1 MGRIEAILLAAG
13 YSSRMGRLK
22 PLLPI
27 GGTTVIRRQAEVL
40 AGLCDR
46 TIVVTGYRG
55 SEVEA
60 HLSGSQVTAIRN
72 PAFAEGMFTSVKAG
86 IMALDHDT
94 DAFLI
99 LPVDYPLVTR
109 KLIGDLIE
117 EFLRTRVPVIYPSF
131 SMRKGHPPVISS
143 ACIPEIL
150 AYQGDMGLKG
160 ALKPFDSDAAYFTA
174 GDETCII
181 DMDTPEDYER
191 VLAIDWRSHAVQL
204 SSAVPDLK
212 F

>member
-27 GGTTVIRRQAEVL
+27 GETTVIRRQADIL
-40 AGLCDR
+40 HGLTDR

-55 SEVEA
+55 EEVEA
-60 HLSGSQVTAIRN
+60 HLSGCHADTVRN

-86 IMALDHDT
+86 ILALDRDVS
-94 DAFLI
+94 AFLI

-109 KLIGDLIE
+109 KLIADLIE
-117 EFLRTRVPVIYPSF
+117 EFQRSEPLVLYPSF

-143 ACIPEIL
+143 ACIPGIL
-150 AYQGDMGLKG
+150 SYQGGAGLKG
-160 ALKPFDSDAAYFTA
+160 ALTPFN
-174 GDETCII
+174 GG
-181 DMDTPEDYER
+181 PG
-191 VLAIDWRSHAVQL
+191 H
-204 SSAVPDLK
+204 P
-212 F
+212 